1 MLKIYFADSLL
12 YIYIY
17 IYIYIYMKYIYIYE
31 IHGIRVVCSMST
43 RGQLHDAA
51 TIITNFSFAPTQACQ
66 YTEEHGA
73 FILSVSR
80 V

>member
-1 MLKIYFADSLL
+1 MEKIYFVD
-12 YIYIY
+12 IYIY
-17 IYIYIYMKYIYIYE
+17 INGVK
-31 IHGIRVVCSMST
+31 VVCSISM
-43 RGQLHDAA
+43 RGLLHHSA

-73 FILSVSR
+73 SIFSVSR